1 MNSTALILAYIG
13 VVFMVGL
20 AGIASSIGTAI
31 CGQTAVGAMKK
42 NGGAFGSYMILSA
55 LPGSQGLYGFVCFF
69 MVSPLLVDTIS
80 MWQAAAVFGAGLL
93 VGIVNLAAAIYQG
106 KVCANGIAAI
116 GNGHDVM
123 GKTLILAAFPE
134 LYAILTVA
142 ATFLIS
148 SAVQTP
154 EVAEVAAEAAEA
166 VATVVAQ

>member
-1 MNSTALILAYIG
+1 MENSTALILAYIG
-13 VVFMVGL
+13 VAIMVGL
-20 AGIASSIGTAI
+20 AGIASAVGTSI
-31 CGQTAVGAMKK
+31 CGQAAVGAMKK
-42 NGGAFGSYMILSA
+42 NSGAFGSYMILSA

-69 MVSPLLVDTIS
+69 MVRGLLTAEIT
-80 MWQAAAVFGAGLL
+80 MLQAAAVFGAGVL

-123 GKTLILAAFPE
+123 GKTLILGAFPE

-148 SAVQTP
+148 SAV
-154 EVAEVAAEAAEA
+154 A
-166 VATVVAQ
+166 